1 MFRDVSCEPLHLR
14 ATALNFSLKPGSSR
28 HCFDDGDDDDD
39 DDDEGMHIV
48 PPSGPSSL
56 LPRFIALNWWR
67 ETEQAT
73 TEDFILEKSPSMA
86 LSESHKVVPVL
97 NIVCTMFFSV
107 VEVTIQ

>member
-14 ATALNFSLKPGSSR
+14 ATALNFSLKPASSG
-28 HCFDDGDDDDD
+28 HCFDED

-73 TEDFILEKSPSMA
+73 TEDFIEKSPSMA
-86 LSESHKVVPVL
+86 LSESHKVVPV
-97 NIVCTMFFSV
+97 
-107 VEVTIQ
+107 

>member
-28 HCFDDGDDDDD
+28 HCFDGDDDDDD

-73 TEDFILEKSPSMA
+73 TEDFIEKSPSMA
-86 LSESHKVVPVL
+86 LSESHKVVPV
-97 NIVCTMFFSV
+97 
-107 VEVTIQ
+107 